1 MMAMLLG
8 GGEIIVLLMVMCL
21 IPLGI
26 ATFVFWICMLV
37 SAIQNK
43 GLAEG
48 EKIAWVL
55 VIALLHVL
63 GAIIYFFVRRPK
75 RNAPLPST

>member
-1 MMAMLLG
+1 MIAEASTGALLL
-8 GGEIIVLLMVMCL
+8 IPVLLLCL
-21 IPLGI
+21 VPVGI
-26 ATFVFWICMLV
+26 AVLVFWICMLI

-63 GAIIYFFVRRPK
+63 GAIIYFFVGRPK
-75 RNAPLPST
+75 RNTPLLKT